1 MKGSW
6 SSAAEA
12 AMLVVG
18 VSPRVRGMQRGH
30 VLGFSTRV

>member
-12 AMLVVG
+12 AMLVAC
-18 VSPRVRGMQRGH
+18 VSPRVRGVQRGH